1 MKDLPEK
8 LSPLLGDASE
18 HQEDI
23 ERINGVKMPTVHLY
37 EGYSRGPRATKDR
50 CTICHRLIGHH
61 CFVVVDGEGL
71 ANATCYA
78 QREAERRVEKRD
90 IAADRK
96 RLKGS
101 ILGPL
106 TLTDMVKHYISRT
119 EAAEKRVAELEGERD
134 EALAACAEL
143 RGVVSSAGK
152 DLLERLEKAESIIK
166 RTAQHR
172 HRLIR
177 NAACKQCKE
186 FPCEGDD
193 RVLCIHKN
201 LMTDIDA
208 YLKGGG
214 EDA

>member
-1 MKDLPEK
+1 MDE
-8 LSPLLGDASE
+8 
-18 HQEDI
+18 
-23 ERINGVKMPTVHLY
+23 
-37 EGYSRGPRATKDR
+37 
-50 CTICHRLIGHH
+50 
-61 CFVVVDGEGL
+61 
-71 ANATCYA
+71 
-78 QREAERRVEKRD
+78 RD
-90 IAADRK
+90 IAKDRDLA
-96 RLKGS
+96 RLALEAHKEDVIPDETHDFSATVVGLAS
-101 ILGPL
+101 MAL
-106 TLTDMVKHYISRT
+106 HYISRT

-166 RTAQHR
+166 RTAQDR

-177 NAACKQCKE
+177 NAACKQCEE

-208 YLKGGG
+208 FLKRGAK
-214 EDA
+214 DA